1 MQPKVL
7 ISVAL
12 FMAKVLRRIQGK
24 RHRSQ
29 LLTTMTLG
37 NNNRFFKPNRTP
49 CDWLTRNEEI
59 VDAYVSEERNQFKF
73 TNGAFVD
80 MFTGFSSLYKQKN
93 LALMDRETPIMIAGG
108 DHDPVGDMGKAAP
121 KLYEQFRDLGFD
133 DVVMK
138 QYENARH
145 EVVNEINN
153 DEVDRDI
160 MDFILSRSCP
170 RSSEKK

>member
-1 MQPKVL
+1 
-7 ISVAL
+7 
-12 FMAKVLRRIQGK
+12 
-24 RHRSQ
+24 
-29 LLTTMTLG
+29 
-37 NNNRFFKPNRTP
+37 
-49 CDWLTRNEEI
+49 
-59 VDAYVSEERNQFKF
+59 
-73 TNGAFVD
+73 
-80 MFTGFSSLYKQKN
+80 
-93 LALMDRETPIMIAGG
+93 MDRETPVMIAGG